1 MAERFFGRAEELAAL
16 HSASARAGRK
26 QCVTAVVVEGHA
38 GMGKSRLLAEARSQ
52 APVAAQVSLVAY
64 EPERDVPFALGQA
77 LVRGLAA
84 LSERARD
91 GLEPFLTRHTDG
103 AALGGVGAFEAMHR
117 AVCLTAPLLI
127 TVDDLQWADSR
138 STAALHYLARGAD
151 AEGAGLCL
159 VVAGRPSSG
168 LRSLADSL
176 ERLLGDRLVRISVGA
191 LDHDAAVGLAR
202 AVNPDLDHRAAERV
216 AIRSDGSPFWC
227 ELLASGGGGDSDV
240 ARLAGN
246 RLGGLPSDAVAALAV
261 VTALARPATIR
272 ELAGVLG
279 WPEERLLGA
288 VADLVD
294 SGLLLEEGS
303 GLRFPHDLTRAAVE
317 RQLPVAARQGAHGLV
332 ASWLEADAGDDVT
345 RLLTACTHRRSAGLD
360 HRGVLQRI
368 LRSPLRRAVGP
379 DGLPTLV
386 GLVDEVPPEAP
397 EEAELQRELA
407 ALADE
412 LGQHTLAL
420 RRWLGVADQLADPA
434 DAARAWLAAADAAQQ
449 LERAGE
455 ARAYLERARAPEA
468 TDPVVSVEV
477 DVVDA
482 TIQRWLEHQ
491 LDPSRRLTTVALRR
505 AREIAATS
513 TDAQDRR
520 LRRAYLRALVLACV
534 DAMQRNAPEEIL
546 PLADEIAHVAAGFDV
561 HAAVQG
567 RLRKGSALM
576 LLGRLAEAEER
587 IEAAYT
593 AARRSFL
600 PDLALD
606 AGGWLVWTR
615 YLMGR
620 LAEAEQVAA
629 ECEALAARVDEC
641 SRQAN
646 IVALRRQ
653 VLNLSRGDRAAA
665 LAAIRQMA
673 TRETDRHHR
682 VDVHLAGTVW
692 LARLEGAARAD
703 DVRAA
708 LAAGLADVEAA
719 GCVRCA
725 AEFRFA
731 AVDALG
737 RIGAAEDAAAWLRD
751 AEQAMG
757 AGDLQRWLFVRAR
770 ASLAMARG
778 HSEAEVDEVY
788 RSGLEAFDEAVA
800 LADRLGLRLE
810 AIWARLDLGGFM
822 ADSGDSR
829 AVGVLQQ
836 ARALAEQ
843 AGAVTEQHLAE
854 RGLRALGVRTWRRG
868 PDARVHDGLGALSG
882 REREIAGLVADGA
895 SNLDIARSLF
905 LSRKTVERHV
915 SNILAKLGVKNRVE
929 LATRVATAQRGDA
942 HR

>member
-16 HSASARAGRK
+16 RSACARARR
-26 QCVTAVVVEGHA
+26 QRCVTAVVVEGHS
-38 GMGKSRLLAEARSQ
+38 GLGKSRLLTEARFQ
-52 APVAAQVSLVAY
+52 APVAAQILLAAY

-77 LVRGLAA
+77 LVRALAT
-84 LSERARD
+84 LSERAREC
-91 GLEPFLTRHTDG
+91 LEPFLTRRADG
-103 AALGGVGAFEAMHR
+103 PALGGVSLFEAMHR
-117 AVCLTAPLLI
+117 AVCLSAPLLL

-138 STAALHYLARGAD
+138 SIAALHYLARGAD
-151 AEGAGLCL
+151 TERVGLCL
-159 VVAGRPSSG
+159 VVAGRPSPR
-168 LRSLADSL
+168 LRTLADSL
-176 ERLLGDRLVRISVGA
+176 ERLLGDRLVRIPVGA
-191 LDHDAAVGLAR
+191 LDHDAAVALAR
-202 AVNPDLDHRAAERV
+202 AVNPDLDPRAAEGV
-216 AIRSDGSPFWC
+216 ATRSDDSPFWC
-227 ELLASGGGGDSDV
+227 QLLASGGGDGPDV
-240 ARLAGN
+240 ARLVGN
-246 RLGGLPSDAVAALAV
+246 RLGGLPSDAVAAVAA
-261 VTALARPATIR
+261 VTALVRPASIR

-279 WPEERLLGA
+279 WDEERLRGA
-288 VADLVD
+288 VADLLD
-294 SGLLLEEGS
+294 SGLLLEEGT
-303 GLRFPHDLTRAAVE
+303 GVRFPHDLVRAAVE
-317 RQLPVAARQGAHGLV
+317 RQLSAADCQGAHGLV

-360 HRGVLQRI
+360 HRAVLRRI

-379 DGLPTLV
+379 DGLRTLAE
-386 GLVDEVPPEAP
+386 LVDEVPPEAP
-397 EEAELQRELA
+397 EEPELQRELA
-407 ALADE
+407 ALAEE

-420 RRWLGVADQLADPA
+420 HRWLRVADRIADPV
-434 DAARAWLAAADAAQQ
+434 DAARMWLAAADAAQQ

-455 ARAYLERARAPEA
+455 ARAHLDCARATGA
-468 TDPVVSVEV
+468 ADPVVCIEL

-482 TIQRWLEHQ
+482 TIQRWLDHQ
-491 LDPSRRLTTVALRR
+491 LEASRQLTTAALQR
-505 AREIAATS
+505 AREIAATG
-513 TDAQDRR
+513 TGPPNPR
-520 LRRAYLRALVLACV
+520 LQRAYLRALVLACV

-546 PLADEIAHVAAGFDV
+546 ALADEITAVAAGFDV

-587 IEAAYT
+587 IDAAYT

-606 AGGWLVWTR
+606 AGGWLVWIR
-615 YLMGR
+615 YLRGR
-620 LAEAEQVAA
+620 LEEAEQVAA
-629 ECEALAARVDEC
+629 ECEALAARVDDD

-665 LAAIRQMA
+665 LSAIREMA
-673 TRETDRHHR
+673 GRETDRHHR
-682 VDVHLAGTVW
+682 VDLHLASAVW

-725 AEFRFA
+725 AEFRFS

-737 RIGAAEDAAAWLRD
+737 RIGAVEDAAAWLLH
-751 AEQAMG
+751 AEEAMG
-757 AGDLQRWLFVRAR
+757 VGDFQRWLLVRAR
-770 ASLAMARG
+770 ASLALAGGRSG
-778 HSEAEVDEVY
+778 SEA
-788 RSGLEAFDEAVA
+788 LDEAMT

-810 AIWARLDLGGFM
+810 AIWARLDLGNLM
-822 ADSGDSR
+822 ADTGDDR
-829 AVGVLQQ
+829 AMDILQQ

-843 AGAVTEQHLAE
+843 AGAVTEQGLAE

-868 PDARVHDGLGALSG
+868 PKGQVHDGLAALSR
-882 REREIAGLVADGA
+882 REREIAGLVAAGA

-915 SNILAKLGVKNRVE
+915 SNILAKLDAKNRVE
-929 LATRVATAQRGDA
+929 LATRVATTQR
-942 HR
+942 H